1 MIIKPDLNKTCYI
14 LLVKIKRYLKY
25 KYRFDGFTLFKK
37 KRKEWTSKYFRIF
50 DRNSLPK
57 MIEVSMKL
65 FSPILD
71 SSAYAHYVF
80 NTFDHDRNGSLSFE
94 VSLMFWIVL
103 VHI

>member
-65 FSPILD
+65 FSSILD

-94 VSLMFWIVL
+94 VSLIFCFEL
-103 VHI
+103 Y

>member
-1 MIIKPDLNKTCYI
+1 M
-14 LLVKIKRYLKY
+14 LVKIKRYLKY

-37 KRKEWTSKYFRIF
+37 RRMNIQIF
-50 DRNSLPK
+50 SYIWPKQFAENDRSFY
-57 MIEVSMKL
+57 ET

-94 VSLMFWIVL
+94 VSLIFCFEL
-103 VHI
+103 Y